1 MSFTVTFL
9 TTHNWSPSSTT
20 SISNIRALFDNVLV
34 ESTTPL
40 ESELTVVTKLCITS
54 LRTITSANDSNRGS
68 SGIVIL
74 KELNSSLSSLD
85 VIDLVLSE

>member
-9 TTHNWSPSSTT
+9 TTHNWSPSFTT
-20 SISNIRALFDNVLV
+20 SISNIRAVFDNVLV

-40 ESELTVVTKLCITS
+40 ESELTVVTKLCTS
-54 LRTITSANDSNRGS
+54 LRTITSANDSSRGS
-68 SGIVIL
+68 SRIFIL

-85 VIDLVLSE
+85 VIGLVLSA

>member
-20 SISNIRALFDNVLV
+20 SISNIRALFDDVLV

-40 ESELTVVTKLCITS
+40 ESELTVFTKLHTS
-54 LRTITSANDSNRGS
+54 LHIITSANDSNRGS

-74 KELNSSLSSLD
+74 KELNNSLSSLD
-85 VIDLVLSE
+85 VIGLVLPE